1 MSKSR
6 STVGRRI
13 VWRIEAAAYDALTF
27 VVRLLPLDAA
37 SWLGGAIVRVLGP
50 MTGVSRIVER
60 NLRLAFPALG
70 EAERRRLAAAQW
82 DNVGRYFVELVMID
96 RLALAS
102 GRIEIEGE
110 ERLRDIARRQ
120 APTVFVS
127 GHFSNIEVM
136 AAAIL
141 GCGVNCLV
149 TGRRLNNPYMDERL
163 LNARRSYGMTM
174 FAPKGSDGAREM
186 LAALHRGQ
194 SIAVLNDQKNNLGV
208 AAPFF
213 GHLAHTASGATKIA
227 LRTTGTLQPM
237 SVRRLK
243 GARFRVTAHEPIV
256 LQRTGD
262 RQADLEA
269 GIGQIN
275 AFVET
280 RVRERPEEWFWVH
293 KRWSDAAY
301 KALDEGAG

>member
-1 MSKSR
+1 MSKPRPSFW
-6 STVGRRI
+6 RRLE
-13 VWRIEAAAYDALTF
+13 WRIEALAYDLLTF
-27 VVRLLPLDAA
+27 CVRLLPLDAA
-37 SWLGGAIVRVLGP
+37 SWLGGALVRTLGP
-50 MTGVSRIVER
+50 LTGTRRIVER
-60 NLRLAFPALG
+60 NLRLAFPELG
-70 EAERRRLAAAQW
+70 EPERRRLIAAQW

-96 RLALAS
+96 RLTLKS

-110 ERLRDIARRQ
+110 ARLREIARRQ
-120 APTVFVS
+120 TPTVFVS
-127 GHFSNIEVM
+127 GHFSNIEIM
-136 AAAIL
+136 AVAIL

-174 FAPKGSDGAREM
+174 FAPKGSDGTREM
-186 LAALHRGQ
+186 LAALARGQ
-194 SIAVLNDQKNNLGV
+194 SIAILNDQKNNQGV

-213 GHLAHTASGATKIA
+213 GHPAHTASGAAKMA

-237 SVRRLK
+237 SVQRLK
-243 GARFRVTAHEPIV
+243 GARFRVKVHEPIV

-269 GIGQIN
+269 GIRQIN
-275 AFVET
+275 AFVED

-301 KALDEGAG
+301 AALGEAA

>member
-6 STVGRRI
+6 PSI
-13 VWRIEAAAYDALTF
+13 WRHLGWSIEAGAFDLLTF
-27 VVRLLPLDAA
+27 AVRLLPLDAA
-37 SWLGGAIVRVLGP
+37 SWLGGAVVRALGP
-50 MTGVSRIVER
+50 MTGTQRIVER
-60 NLRLAFPALG
+60 NLRLAFPDLG
-70 EAERRRLAAAQW
+70 EPERRRLMAAQW

-96 RLALAS
+96 RLALSS
-102 GRIEIEGE
+102 GRIDIEGE
-110 ERLRDIARRQ
+110 ARLREIGRRTT
-120 APTVFVS
+120 PTIFIS

-174 FAPKGSDGAREM
+174 FAPKGSDGTREM
-186 LAALHRGQ
+186 LAALKRGQ
-194 SIAVLNDQKNNLGV
+194 SIAILNDQKNNQGV

-213 GHLAHTASGATKIA
+213 GHLAHTASGATKMA

-237 SVRRLK
+237 SVQRLK
-243 GARFRVTAHEPIV
+243 GARFRVTVHEPIV
-256 LQRTGD
+256 LQRTDD

-275 AFVET
+275 AFIEA
-280 RVRERPEEWFWVH
+280 RVRERPEAWFWVH
-293 KRWSDAAY
+293 KRWSDAAFKTLEE
-301 KALDEGAG
+301 KA